1 MLALRHA
8 HHEALELGRDL
19 DLTGE
24 PAGGFQLLREV
35 EHGFFHVLLR
45 WHFVGP
51 GGIDID
57 MAGGA
62 GAGAAAIGVDARN
75 QVLDRATVNNAGQ
88 VFPI

>member
-8 HHEALELGRDL
+8 HHEAFELRRHL
-19 DLTGE
+19 DLAGE
-24 PAGGFQLLREV
+24 PASGFQLLREV
-35 EHGFFHVLLR
+35 EHGFFHVLFGR
-45 WHFVGP
+45 HFVGP
-51 GGIDID
+51 GRIDID